1 MFGREK
7 RMTDEI
13 LEESETPAE
22 ARSFTITYGDI
33 TLLGLR
39 NGALVNP
46 SNTGLILNGGISES
60 IARRAGP
67 LFQQTLHRER
77 SKLSRGRLEMGQVL
91 VTESGQLPAKRIIH
105 VSLVGRQKVD
115 RSLMV
120 TSILN
125 IFDTA
130 ERMEF
135 EEIAFPALGVG
146 IPGFPLEEFL
156 ELFWQITIEELPEN
170 EHLKH
175 VICCLYDETEFKV
188 AEGFAATKTDEIPET
203 IEFSLETGTSWGNFV

>member
-1 MFGREK
+1 
-7 RMTDEI
+7 MTDEI
-13 LEESETPAE
+13 LEESEAPAE
-22 ARSFTITYGDI
+22 TRNFTMTFGDI
-33 TLLGLR
+33 TLLSLR
-39 NGALVNP
+39 TGALVNP
-46 SNTGLILNGGISES
+46 SNTGLILNGAISES

-135 EEIAFPALGVG
+135 EELAFPALGVG

-156 ELFWQITIEELPEN
+156 ELFWQITIEELPGN

-175 VICCLYDETEFKV
+175 VICCLYDETEFEVGK
-188 AEGFAATKTDEIPET
+188 AFAAKKQEDLPET
-203 IEFSLETGTSWGNFV
+203 IKFSLEIGSTWGSIV